1 VVNVAA
7 RFWLRWAGRDARRRA
22 PQVVAI
28 AAIIALGAGIYA
40 GLGST
45 SVWRRASLDASFA
58 DLDAYDVD
66 VSVPGGTAVP
76 PDRLIDA
83 VADAG
88 GDLVEDVETRLVV
101 HGPVTVEH
109 ESAVIPVAGEIVG
122 TDLDGGRR
130 INQWSIEAGRD
141 LVPADAGEDVALLDL
156 HFARQHDLPDT
167 GEIRVGTRT
176 VRYVGLALSPEYLDL
191 TATSGEAIQG
201 AATRAVVFSSIELAR
216 EVGEVAGV
224 VEDGGTEAVNDAA
237 VRAAPGVDPRSLARR
252 LEEDLPA
259 VLPEV
264 AVVVTPRQD
273 DPTVQA
279 LYDEIDAEQELF
291 DVFAL
296 LVLAGAGF
304 AAFNLV
310 TRVMRAQRRD
320 IGIAMSLGVPPR
332 TIGIRPMLLAAQI
345 TVIGVILGVAVGM
358 GIAAWV
364 LAIMRAEV
372 PLPRW
377 ETPFQW
383 GLFARGALLGLI
395 IPLAASALP
404 VWRAVRVPP
413 VEALAPPH
421 LHAGGGLLPRLARRV
436 RLPGTITLQAPLRRI
451 IRSPARSALTVV
463 AVAFIIAP
471 LLAALGATDSMSQT
485 IRAGEQA
492 LEGEA
497 EDRLIVDLAAFQ
509 PATAEVVETVEA
521 SPLVDRAAV
530 GLNTGGFLVDP
541 DGDAAGEE
549 EFGVSLTLLDL
560 EDPLAAPPG
569 LAEDDIAP
577 GGIVLSDKA
586 ADDLEVGVGDL
597 VTLRHPRR
605 EAVGFRFV
613 TTELPVSG
621 VHDSPY
627 RFVGYMDIR
636 DAGIMGLEGIIN
648 TLRVAPAEGV
658 SLADLQNEMA
668 GVPGVASALSVTD
681 LSRTMRDMLATIDQ
695 LFLVLQAVIAALAF
709 LVAFNAS
716 NIGADERVREHAT
729 MMAFGVRIPRILGMA
744 VGESLILGAIGVGL
758 GLGFGNAVLEWI
770 LATVFPAAI
779 PDIAVVAAIHP
790 LSYTVTVLLGV
801 AATALAP
808 LLNRRRLR
816 RTDIPSTLRFV
827 E

>member
-1 VVNVAA
+1 VVKVAA
-7 RFWLRWAGRDARRRA
+7 RFWLRWAARDLRKRA

-45 SVWRRASLDASFA
+45 TVWRRASLDASFA
-58 DLDAYDVD
+58 DLAAYDVD
-66 VSVPGGTAVP
+66 VSVPGGTTVP
-76 PDRLIDA
+76 RDRLIDA

-88 GDLVEDVETRLVV
+88 GDLVEDVEERLVV
-101 HGPVTVEH
+101 HAPVTVEH
-109 ESAVIPVAGEIVG
+109 ESAIIPAAGEIVG
-122 TDLDGGRR
+122 TNLDEGRR
-130 INQWSIEAGRD
+130 INQWSVEAGRD
-141 LVPADAGEDVALLDL
+141 LVPGDAGQDVALLDL

-167 GEIRVGTRT
+167 GEIRVGRRT

-201 AATRAVVFSSIELAR
+201 AATRAVVFSSIELAH

-224 VEDGGTEAVNDAA
+224 VDDAVTETVNDVA

-259 VLPEV
+259 VLPDV

-310 TRVMRAQRRD
+310 TRVVRAQRRD

-332 TIGIRPMLLAAQI
+332 TIAIRPMLLAAQI

-358 GIAAWV
+358 GIASWV
-364 LAIMRAEV
+364 LAIMRAEA
-372 PLPRW
+372 PLPHW

-383 GLFARGALLGLI
+383 GLFARGALLGLF

-436 RLPGTITLQAPLRRI
+436 RLPGTTTLQAPLRRI

-471 LLAALGATDSMSQT
+471 LLAALGATDSMSHT
-485 IRAGEQA
+485 IRAGERA

-509 PATAEVVETVEA
+509 PATAEVVEAVGA
-521 SPLVDRAAV
+521 LPLVDRVAV
-530 GLNTGGFLVDP
+530 GLNTGGFLADP
-541 DGDAAGEE
+541 DAHAAGE

-586 ADDLEVGVGDL
+586 ADDLDVGVGDL

-605 EAVGFRFV
+605 EAAGFRFV

-621 VHDSPY
+621 VHASPY

-636 DAGIMGLEGIIN
+636 DADIMGLEGIIN

-668 GVPGVASALSVTD
+668 GIPGVASALSVTD

-779 PDIAVVAAIHP
+779 PDIAVVAAIQP
-790 LSYTVTVLLGV
+790 LSYMVTVLLGV